1 MVVWKFGRR
10 EKDIMVKI
18 YNAADAIEAERV
30 VAELKEC
37 GIPAYYQDSSSSVVG
52 YGVTGFGLYGVDVYV
67 DESDGERAKRIVE
80 EVVAE
85 EDEEV
90 G

>member
-1 MVVWKFGRR
+1 MVVRIF
-10 EKDIMVKI
+10 E
-18 YNAADAIEAERV
+18 EFF
-30 VAELKEC
+30 
-37 GIPAYYQDSSSSVVG
+37 
-52 YGVTGFGLYGVDVYV
+52 VTGFGLYGVDVYV